1 MSIYSVLRHRCR
13 VERYAEVAFE
23 GGGGTYFAWATAA
36 TDIPCLLDAQ
46 TAELNAQY
54 TPAQQQAADR
64 AGKLLAAPDSPIRP
78 GDRVVGTRGFMGR
91 FEIKPDPATISTLTQ
106 VSHKE
111 YRVNEVPLK

>member
-13 VERYAEVAFE
+13 VERYKEVAYP
-23 GGGGTYFAWATAA
+23 GGGGSYFSWATAA
-36 TDIPCLLDAQ
+36 EDVPCLLDAQ

-54 TPAQQQAADR
+54 TTAQQQAADR
-64 AGKLLAAPDSPIRP
+64 AGKLLAAPDSVIRP

-91 FEIKPDPATISTLTQ
+91 FEVKPDPAVISTLMA
-106 VSHKE
+106 VSHRE